1 METKPLRVIRGATIK
16 DVPRMAPIINGYAK
30 DGLMLP
36 KSLSR
41 LYEQL
46 RDFVV
51 AEVDGKVVGC
61 GALQVTWEEL
71 GEIRSLAI
79 AEEHKRQGIGSEI
92 VSCLLKEARKIGLT
106 RVFVLTYRMDFF
118 GQFGFQE
125 IPKER
130 LPHKVWRDCFDCI
143 KFPECDE
150 HAMILEQI

>member
-1 METKPLRVIRGATIK
+1 METKPLRVIRGAKIK
-16 DVPRMAPIINGYAK
+16 DVPRMAQIINEYAK
-30 DGLMLP
+30 KGLMLP
-36 KSLSR
+36 RSLSR

-46 RDFVV
+46 RDYVV
-51 AEVDGKVVGC
+51 AELDGEVVGC
-61 GALQVTWEEL
+61 GALQVTWEDL

-92 VSCLLKEARKIGLT
+92 VACLLKVARKIGLT

-118 GQFGFQE
+118 GQFEFQE

-130 LPHKVWRDCFDCI
+130 LPHKVWKDCFDCI

-150 HAMILEQI
+150 HAMILEKI

>member
-1 METKPLRVIRGATIK
+1 MKTKPLQVIRGAKIK
-16 DVPRMAPIINGYAK
+16 DVPRMAQIINGYAK

-36 KSLSR
+36 RSLSR

-46 RDFVV
+46 RDYVV
-51 AEVDGKVVGC
+51 AELDGEVVGC

-79 AEEHKRQGIGSEI
+79 AEEHLRQGIGSEI
-92 VSCLLKEARKIGLT
+92 VACLLKEARRIGLT

-118 GQFGFQE
+118 GRFGFQE

-150 HAMILEQI
+150 HAMILEKI

>member
-1 METKPLRVIRGATIK
+1 MEPKTLQVIRAAEIK
-16 DVPRMAPIINGYAK
+16 DVPRMARIINEYAK

-36 KSLSR
+36 RSLSR
-41 LYEQL
+41 IYEQL
-46 RDFVV
+46 RNFVV
-51 AEVDGKVVGC
+51 AEVDGEIVGC
-61 GALQVTWEEL
+61 GALQVTWEDL

-79 AEEHKRQGIGSEI
+79 AEEHCRQGIGSEI
-92 VSCLLKEARKIGLT
+92 VACLLKEARKIGLT

-118 GQFGFQE
+118 GPFGFQE

-150 HAMILEQI
+150 HAMILEKI